1 MKHSR
6 KIIDIIGVPSDFG
19 ANIEG
24 ALMGPAALRTAGLH
38 EKLQSIGRKT
48 QESGDI
54 PVPNRYN
61 LPTEKVENNYVSIV
75 QEICQ
80 DLKTA
85 SLKALAAQNI
95 PLVLGGDHSIVI
107 GSLAAT
113 CTFYKK
119 DRIGLLWVDTHADIN
134 TPQSS
139 HTGNIHGMPI
149 SVLLGKGHA
158 ELTQLFDKQTT
169 IQPENIVLLGLRDI
183 DSEEKG
189 ILKKSGITF
198 YTMRDIDE
206 KGIRKIVKEI
216 CKHQFKDIE
225 GLHLSFDIDV
235 MNPPQIP
242 GVSTPVPGGL
252 TLREAH
258 LLLEMLYET
267 QNIIAA
273 DFVELNPFK
282 DIQGQSAA
290 MAVDLICSL
299 FGKRII

>member
-24 ALMGPAALRTAGLH
+24 ALMGPAAMRTAGIH
-38 EKLQSIGRKT
+38 EKLQSIGRQT
-48 QESGDI
+48 HESGDTL
-54 PVPNRYN
+54 VPNRYS
-61 LPTEKVENNYVSIV
+61 LPPEQNDKKYLHVVHD
-75 QEICQ
+75 ICQ
-80 DLKTA
+80 ALKTT
-85 SLKALAAQNI
+85 SLAAHTSHHI
-95 PLVLGGDHSIVI
+95 PLVLGGDHSIAI

-119 DRIGLLWVDTHADIN
+119 QRIGLLWVDTHADIN
-134 TPQSS
+134 TPQST

-149 SVLLGKGHA
+149 SVLLGNGYT

-169 IQPENIVLLGLRDI
+169 IQPENMVLLGLRDI
-183 DSEEKG
+183 DPEEKS
-189 ILKKSGITF
+189 ILKKSGITY

-216 CKHQFKDIE
+216 CKHQFKDID
-225 GLHLSFDIDV
+225 GLHLSFDLDV

-242 GVSTPVPGGL
+242 GVSTPIPGGL
-252 TLREAH
+252 TIREAH

-282 DIQGQSAA
+282 DIQGQSAT
-290 MAVDLICSL
+290 MATDLICSL
-299 FGKRII
+299 FGKTII

>member
-1 MKHSR
+1 MKKSP

-19 ANIEG
+19 ANVAG

-38 EKLQSIGRKT
+38 EKLKSIGRET
-48 QESGDI
+48 HESGDI
-54 PVPNRYN
+54 EVPNRYN
-61 LPTEKVENNYVSIV
+61 LPAEKSENHYLPVIRT
-75 QEICQ
+75 ICQ
-80 DLKTA
+80 ELKMA
-85 SLKALAAQNI
+85 SLVAHAAHHI
-95 PLVLGGDHSIVI
+95 PLVLGGDHSIAI

-113 CTFYKK
+113 CEYYKK
-119 DRIGLLWVDTHADIN
+119 QRIGLLWVDTHADIN
-134 TPQSS
+134 TPEST
-139 HTGNIHGMPI
+139 HAGNIHGMPM
-149 SVLLGKGHA
+149 SVLLGKGYA
-158 ELTQLFDKQTT
+158 ELTQLFDKQTI

-183 DSEEKG
+183 DAEEKS
-189 ILKKSGITF
+189 ILKKSGITY

-216 CKHQFKDIE
+216 CKHQFKDID
-225 GLHLSFDIDV
+225 GLHLSFDMDV

-252 TLREAH
+252 TIREAH
-258 LLLEMLYET
+258 LMLEMLYET

-282 DIQGQSAA
+282 DIQGQSAI
-290 MAVDLICSL
+290 MATDLICSL

>member
-19 ANIEG
+19 ANVAG

-38 EKLQSIGRKT
+38 EKLQSIGRET
-48 QESGDI
+48 HESGDI
-54 PVPNRYN
+54 VVPNRYN
-61 LPTEKVENNYVSIV
+61 LAAEKTNNKYLPVV
-75 QEICQ
+75 HAMCQE
-80 DLKTA
+80 LKTA
-85 SLKALAAQNI
+85 SMAALASHHI
-95 PLVLGGDHSIVI
+95 PLVLGGDHSIAI

-119 DRIGLLWVDTHADIN
+119 QRIGLLWVDTHADIN

-149 SVLLGKGHA
+149 SVLLGKGYA

-183 DSEEKG
+183 DPEEKG
-189 ILKKSGITF
+189 ILKKSGITY

-216 CKHQFKDIE
+216 CKHQFKDID
-225 GLHLSFDIDV
+225 GLHLSFDLDV
-235 MNPPQIP
+235 MNPTQMP

-267 QNIIAA
+267 QHIIAA

-282 DIQGQSAA
+282 DNQGQSAA
-290 MAVDLICSL
+290 MATDLICSL
-299 FGKRII
+299 FGERII